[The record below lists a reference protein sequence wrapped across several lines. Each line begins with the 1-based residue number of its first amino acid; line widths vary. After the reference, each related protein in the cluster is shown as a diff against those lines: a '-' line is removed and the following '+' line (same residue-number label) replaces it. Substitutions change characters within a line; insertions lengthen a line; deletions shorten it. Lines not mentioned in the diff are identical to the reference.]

1 MKSAV
6 AVAAAAAVGR
16 TDEVAE
22 LTTAM
27 RTVEMIPSSHSEGAT
42 GVLAKEVAVVAA
54 VAADEVARTVVA
66 RAIHTGI
73 DCQHCLHFGAIF

>member
-6 AVAAAAAVGR
+6 AVAAAVGR

-42 GVLAKEVAVVAA
+42 GVLAEEVAA
-54 VAADEVARTVVA
+54 VAVEEVARTVVA